1 MINFIISAF
10 DWWLRSPPA
19 ICFAFIYVMVRF
31 LFSLFY
37 ATKWLLFI
45 FCPWIAW
52 YPSVCQLTGI
62 LLKIFHGTLTLS
74 CVGQVTEL
82 PWSLS
87 NSTSLSELFTSRS
100 ACRRVV
106 LLLYYYYYYQFV
118 CRDRKRICWQPLL
131 LSILYVV
138 TITITIIIKF

>member
-62 LLKIFHGTLTLS
+62 LLKIFHGTVTFS

-100 ACRRVV
+100 ACRRAPA
-106 LLLYYYYYYQFV
+106 LLL
-118 CRDRKRICWQPLL
+118 LL
-131 LSILYVV
+131 LLPICMSRQKANMLATVV
-138 TITITIIIKF
+138 TIHLVCSNYNYNDYH